1 MKSLNENWFAFTLV
15 AIVFGLL
22 GFLLGRQGGYN
33 KCQIMDMPHGI
44 HIKKMQDMKKGAN
57 VFMFKS
63 DVMMEGEEGFEIEID
78 TIQSEGEQQIKVSV
92 ITDKEE

>member
-33 KCQIMDMPHGI
+33 KCQIMGHASWYAYLKNAGYE
-44 HIKKMQDMKKGAN
+44 KRGKC
-57 VFMFKS
+57 VY
-63 DVMMEGEEGFEIEID
+63 V
-78 TIQSEGEQQIKVSV
+78 
-92 ITDKEE
+92 

>member
-1 MKSLNENWFAFTLV
+1 
-15 AIVFGLL
+15 
-22 GFLLGRQGGYN
+22 
-33 KCQIMDMPHGI
+33 MPHGM

-63 DVMMEGEEGFEIEID
+63 DVMMEVEEGFEIEID